1 MSKRYC
7 LRIAT
12 LDPWPSVDIGADEFR
27 AIEEAKAKL
36 TTILGIEEKFALL
49 VENYTEYERTLLD
62 LSLKNMINQEWHWGG
77 FMDDTLLANRRI
89 ANLLTGATLYLYQVP
104 KDLNAL
110 LGRKSESDKAF
121 KDTWQAEEARSLEFR
136 VMRELRNHIQHR
148 DLAIGNVSYPGSH
161 KKDGKSGVRFGIEI
175 ALDVEGICR
184 DARIEVS
191 KEDIRADAAKDVTS
205 VLRKSMDS
213 LSRIHESVRQ
223 KTEEPAECSL
233 KKIDETL
240 KVAEA
245 KIGHLRGLAAVEYED
260 DEAREVIYVFEELP
274 NRVKQMR
281 MRYGNLKLCSGWYVS
296 SGLGA
301 GH

>member
-27 AIEEAKAKL
+27 AIKEAQAKL

-104 KDLNAL
+104 KDLTSL

-121 KDTWQAEEARSLEFR
+121 KDTWQAEEACSLEFR

-148 DLAIGNVSYPGSH
+148 DLAIGNLSYPGSH
-161 KKDGKSGVRFGIEI
+161 KKDGKSGVRFGIEV
-175 ALDVEGICR
+175 ALDVRGICA
-184 DARIEVS
+184 DSRIEVS
-191 KEDIRADAAKDVTS
+191 KEDIRADAAKDVTA

-213 LSRIHESVRQ
+213 LSRIHEWARQ
-223 KTEEPAECSL
+223 KTEEVVVGTL
-233 KKIDETL
+233 QTIDRTL
-240 KVAEA
+240 KIAEVEI
-245 KIGHLRGLAAVEYED
+245 KHLRSE
-260 DEAREVIYVFEELP
+260 
-274 NRVKQMR
+274 
-281 MRYGNLKLCSGWYVS
+281 
-296 SGLGA
+296 
-301 GH
+301 

>member
-1 MSKRYC
+1 
-7 LRIAT
+7 
-12 LDPWPSVDIGADEFR
+12 VDIGADEFR

-104 KDLNAL
+104 KDLSAL

-148 DLAIGNVSYPGSH
+148 DLAIGSLSYPGSH
-161 KKDGKSGVRFGIEI
+161 TKDGKSGVRFGIEI
-175 ALDVEGICR
+175 ALDVDGICKDR
-184 DARIEVS
+184 RIEIT
-191 KEDIRADAAKDVTS
+191 KDDIRADAAKDVTA

-213 LSRIHESVRQ
+213 ISRIHEWVRQ
-223 KTEEPAECSL
+223 RTEELAECSL
-233 KKIDETL
+233 KRIDETL
-240 KVAEA
+240 RVAEA

-260 DEAREVIYVFEELP
+260 DETREVIYVFEELP

-301 GH
+301 GD

>member
-110 LGRKSESDKAF
+110 LGRKSKAAEAF
-121 KDTWQAEEARSLEFR
+121 KDAWAAEEARSLEFR

-148 DLAIGNVSYPGSH
+148 DLAIGNLSYPGSH
-161 KKDGKSGVRFGIEI
+161 KKDGKSGVRFGIEV
-175 ALDVEGICR
+175 ALDVEGICS
-184 DARIEVS
+184 DPKLRI
-191 KEDIRADAAKDVTS
+191 DPADLRADAAKDVTA

-213 LSRIHESVRQ
+213 LSRIHEWVRE
-223 KTEEPAECSL
+223 KTEEVVVGAL
-233 KKIDETL
+233 QKIDHAL
-240 KVAEA
+240 RIAEVE
-245 KIGHLRGLAAVEYED
+245 IGHLH
-260 DEAREVIYVFEELP
+260 
-274 NRVKQMR
+274 
-281 MRYGNLKLCSGWYVS
+281 
-296 SGLGA
+296 GLGFLP
-301 GH
+301 HPF